1 MPATS
6 NETDLMIFM
15 HEFNTINHEII
26 TALERRTFSMV
37 KITGNGGNVT
47 DPASL
52 IADANNITK
61 QTERIKKYEQELGI
75 LKNRYERFL
84 TDKGIVNA

>member
-1 MPATS
+1 MPTP
-6 NETDLMIFM
+6 NEQDLIIFM

-26 TALERRTFSMV
+26 SAMERRTFSMV

-47 DPASL
+47 DPATL
-52 IADANNITK
+52 IVDAKNIVK
-61 QTERIKKYEQELGI
+61 QTDRIGEYKQELGI